1 MSIKWIRGPYN
12 AHYGMQREVGLY
24 GSIRVSIA
32 HGKTELFSYDHDRSI
47 ILTDWYHNTTYEQA
61 LGLSSNP
68 FDWVGEPQ
76 SLLIQGKGRYNCSL
90 VSSPY
95 VCNAASPQCSPYVFT
110 VVPGKTYRLRVS
122 SLTSLSALNF
132 QIEVGIIKNFT
143 VVSYSLLLLGQV
155 IFHTKNKMGGSAL
168 TGTKINGY
176 VRWSVNNVSF
186 NLPHTP
192 YLIALKENITGAFDP
207 TPPPNGYDFVNY
219 DIYNVANNTNATSSN
234 SIYRLQFNTTVD
246 IILQNANTMNKN
258 NSETHPWHLHGHNFW
273 VLGYGEGKFDN
284 FINDFGNY
292 YVISF

>member
-155 IFHTKNKMGGSAL
+155 IFHTKK
-168 TGTKINGY
+168 
-176 VRWSVNNVSF
+176 WSVNNVSF

>member
-1 MSIKWIRGPYN
+1 
-12 AHYGMQREVGLY
+12 MQREVGLY

-155 IFHTKNKMGGSAL
+155 IFHTKKSEHYEFKN
-168 TGTKINGY
+168 
-176 VRWSVNNVSF
+176 
-186 NLPHTP
+186 
-192 YLIALKENITGAFDP
+192 
-207 TPPPNGYDFVNY
+207 
-219 DIYNVANNTNATSSN
+219 SSLA
-234 SIYRLQFNTTVD
+234 I
-246 IILQNANTMNKN
+246 
-258 NSETHPWHLHGHNFW
+258 
-273 VLGYGEGKFDN
+273 
-284 FINDFGNY
+284 
-292 YVISF
+292 